1 MAIAEKEIRP
11 GVEYKQRESIS
22 FPELGVEIP
31 VYDIR
36 NLFDHI
42 TIAQEI
48 AKGRQ
53 MAMFGGVW
61 GGFQGVRGREESGNG
76 YLKWAKKDRPKEAK
90 YAVMIPPAKSH
101 EIIDWSLVHEDLRF
115 LEDPDSFKSLWG
127 THGAYLHVIA
137 PVRSDAQFPDVFVTS
152 PDEYAKRYPDHP
164 RISSST
170 AAFLWRADPYY
181 ERFADLVDRFSNST
195 THIGVTSLNKHG
207 EKPPYTF
214 EEFVAHLRDG
224 KADPREVHLVV
235 RDSIYEKSEALGSHT
250 QIKLPLVDEEGVV
263 KILRVGTLS
272 PQGLERRT
280 GITTRQMPDA
290 KDVRKVPGV
299 DIDTHIRAMNQQ
311 IQERWE
317 SERQVVSGQII

>member
-1 MAIAEKEIRP
+1 MAIAEQEIRP
-11 GVEYKQRESIS
+11 GVEYRGRESIS
-22 FPELGVEIP
+22 FSELGVEIP

-36 NLFDHI
+36 NLSDQAD
-42 TIAQEI
+42 IAREI

-61 GGFQGVRGREESGNG
+61 GGFQGISADVESEG
-76 YLKWAKKDRPKEAK
+76 YLKWAKQDRPKEAK
-90 YAVMIPPAKSH
+90 YVVMTPPAKSH
-101 EIIDWSLVHEDLRF
+101 ELIDWSQVHEDLRY
-115 LEDPDSFKSLWG
+115 LEDPDSFESLWA

-152 PDEYAKRYPDHP
+152 PTEYAKRYPDHP

-170 AAFLWRADPYY
+170 AAFLWRADPYF
-181 ERFADLVDRFSNST
+181 ERFTDLVDRFSNST

-224 KADPREVHLVV
+224 KSDPREVHLVV
-235 RDSIYEKSEALGSHT
+235 RDSIYERSEALGSHT

-272 PQGLERRT
+272 PQGFEKST
-280 GITTRQMPDA
+280 GIATRQMPDA
-290 KDVRKVPGV
+290 KDVRKIPGV
-299 DIDTHIRAMNQQ
+299 DIDHHIKQMN
-311 IQERWE
+311 IEINEAWKA
-317 SERQVVSGQII
+317 SL